1 MRRFITLSL
10 CASTLFLNACQV
22 GTKVYKDGF
31 RAIQVTKLPAK
42 WNEAG
47 KEFITYCRWD
57 QLMTEKDS
65 KGNVKRDEEGKEI
78 YYCPPDSTKEGYTSA
93 YEPMVASSSVSGMV
107 VPAAIHGLAFLGGTL
122 GGAAILSSGLRHIPA
137 SNVTQN
143 STAFPGSKISTFNS
157 AVQYVPIN

>member
-1 MRRFITLSL
+1 MKRLITLFL

-22 GTKVYKDGF
+22 GTNVYKDGF

-57 QLMTEKDS
+57 QLMGEKDA
-65 KGNVKRDEEGKEI
+65 KGNIKRDEEGREI
-78 YYCPPDSTKEGYTSA
+78 YYCPPDGTKEGYSSS
-93 YEPMVASSSVSGMV
+93 YEGVIASSSVSGVV

-122 GGAAILSSGLRHIPA
+122 GGAAIISSGLRHIPA
-137 SNVTQN
+137 SSVTQS
-143 STAFPGSKISTFNS
+143 STTSQKSVFID
-157 AVQYVPIN
+157 